1 MGSGWRVFVLEKRKD
16 YTGGEESTQEILQ
29 PNYSRN
35 LSQRRYWIT
44 SIRVIPMMIS
54 PKLSLAVELPLLRSK
69 RPGKT

>member
-35 LSQRRYWIT
+35 LSQRKYWIT
-44 SIRVIPMMIS
+44 WIRVTPTKIS
-54 PKLSLAVELPLLRSK
+54 PKSFPVVEPQ
-69 RPGKT
+69 